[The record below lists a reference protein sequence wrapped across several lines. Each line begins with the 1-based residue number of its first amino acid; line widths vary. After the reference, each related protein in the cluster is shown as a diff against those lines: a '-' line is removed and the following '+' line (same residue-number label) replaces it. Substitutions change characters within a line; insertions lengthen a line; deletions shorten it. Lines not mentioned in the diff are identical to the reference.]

1 MGWGYFY
8 HNKRPLLMNKINKM
22 NPGFK
27 IKPSHDPLL
36 SRHAKSQIPSHE
48 TCPGRPPVL
57 SDHPTTTFDR
67 TLLSVEFFH
76 DRGNNTGTLI

>member
-36 SRHAKSQIPSHE
+36 SRHAKSPKFVNCSE
-48 TCPGRPPVL
+48 SEPRDV
-57 SDHPTTTFDR
+57 SW
-67 TLLSVEFFH
+67 
-76 DRGNNTGTLI
+76 